1 MGKRGRKKEIK
12 LWAKGILKFYQY
24 KGNAVYC
31 IVYSYTQQKDLKQL
45 NPITAHKT

>member
-24 KGNAVYC
+24 TGKDAVYC
-31 IVYSYTQQKDLKQL
+31 IVYSQQKDLKQL